1 MQKYFEVLVD
11 IKTETEFKGAV
22 KIKMVK
28 EIYLVDAMSV
38 TEAEARV
45 VKQFVKSGFSQD
57 FVVVGV
63 KGSKIIDVIEA
74 EEEKARPNNNVTN
87 LKNPEKTDSEAIDA
101 LYSEKD

>member
-57 FVVVGV
+57 FEVVGV
-63 KGSKIIDVIEA
+63 KGSKIVDVIEA
-74 EEEKARPNNNVTN
+74 EERERPNNNVTN